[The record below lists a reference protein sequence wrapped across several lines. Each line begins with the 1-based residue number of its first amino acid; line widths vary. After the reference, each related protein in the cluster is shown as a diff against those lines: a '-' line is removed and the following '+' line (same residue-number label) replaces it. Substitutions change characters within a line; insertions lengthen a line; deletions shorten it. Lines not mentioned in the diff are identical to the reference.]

1 MDAPRPTACEGTP
14 ANSLLLVIAAP
25 SGAGKTT
32 LVHRLLA
39 ARPNLVRA
47 VTCTT
52 RAPRRG
58 EQDGQDYYFF
68 SPAEFERRRAAGEF
82 LEHAQVYGHHYGV
95 LRSELL
101 GKLHQG
107 RDVLLNVDVQGSASI
122 RAQAQADPELRRAL
136 VMIFLTP
143 ASRSVLEQRLR
154 QRGTDSEDVI
164 ARRLAVARQEVAQ
177 WVHFDYLLIS
187 TTVEEDLRR
196 ALVLVEAEKM
206 RQARAQAPEEF

>member
-1 MDAPRPTACEGTP
+1 MDAPRPSTVAGTP

-68 SPAEFERRRAAGEF
+68 SPAEFERRLAAGEF
-82 LEHAQVYGHHYGV
+82 LEHALVYGNHYGV
-95 LRSELL
+95 LRRELL
-101 GKLHQG
+101 GKLRQG
-107 RDVLLNVDVQGSASI
+107 RDVLLNVDVQGCATM
-122 RAQAQADPELRRAL
+122 RAQAQADPELGRAL

-154 QRGTDSEDVI
+154 QRGTDSEEII

-187 TTVEEDLRR
+187 TTIDEDLRR

-206 RQARAQAPEEF
+206 RQGRAQAPEDF

>member
-1 MDAPRPTACEGTP
+1 MNPPSPSIIESTP
-14 ANSLLLVIAAP
+14 ENSLLLVIAAP

-58 EQDGQDYYFF
+58 EQDGQDYYFL
-68 SPAEFERRRAAGEF
+68 SPAKFARRLAAGEF
-82 LEHAQVYGHHYGV
+82 LEHAQVYGNAYGV

-101 GKLHQG
+101 GKLRQG
-107 RDVLLNVDVQGSASI
+107 RDVLLNVDVQGCATI
-122 RAQAQADPELRRAL
+122 RAQAQADLELRRAL

-154 QRGTDSEDVI
+154 QRGTDSEEVI
-164 ARRLAVARQEVAQ
+164 ARRLATAREEVAQ

-187 TTVEEDLRR
+187 TSVDEDLRR

-206 RQARAQAPEEF
+206 RQTRSLAPAGF